1 MLFLVPDFDFTRD
14 GERIASALRSRDPE
28 VHVAPAGA
36 PGNLRVVARLD
47 ARRMIAAI
55 AEAGFAAVP
64 EWQLVA

>member
-1 MLFLVPDFDFTRD
+1 MLFLVPGLDFARD
-14 GERIASALRSRDPE
+14 GERIAGVLRRRDPDA
-28 VHVAPAGA
+28 HVARAGA

-47 ARRMIAAI
+47 ARRMIDAI

>member
-1 MLFLVPDFDFTRD
+1 MLFHVPDFDFARD
-14 GERIASALRSRDPE
+14 HARIAQALRQRDPAA
-28 VHVAPAGA
+28 HVAAGSA

-47 ARRMIAAI
+47 ARRMLAAI